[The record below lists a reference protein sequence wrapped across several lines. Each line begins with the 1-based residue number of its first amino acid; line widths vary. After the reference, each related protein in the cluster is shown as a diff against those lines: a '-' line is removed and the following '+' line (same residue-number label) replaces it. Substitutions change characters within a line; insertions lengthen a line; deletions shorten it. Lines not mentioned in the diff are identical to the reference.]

1 MYKKIMLNSEIIII
15 QQKIIIE
22 NQNRNF
28 IAILNNIENIDYDKL
43 LQLEKLR

>member
-28 IAILNNIENIDYDKL
+28 IAILNNIEKIDYDKL